1 MLLFVVFVC
10 LFFQE
15 ALIISNTKSLA
26 KYLKAVEE
34 LKNNVTDDVKLSL
47 EEKSRDICAK
57 WEVRTCMYV
66 WGL

>member
-1 MLLFVVFVC
+1 MSDINNKKRIVF
-10 LFFQE
+10 
-15 ALIISNTKSLA
+15 ISKN
-26 KYLKAVEE
+26 
-34 LKNNVTDDVKLSL
+34 KNNVTDDVKLSL